1 MKLAIILSVAAISL
15 AGCAVVPAGPGYGY
29 GYGYGYDGP
38 AVYGPPVVV
47 APSIG
52 FYGRW
57 YGGQRGW
64 GGRWH

>member
-1 MKLAIILSVAAISL
+1 MKLAIILSAAALLL
-15 AGCAVVPAGPGYGY
+15 AGCAVVPVGPP

-38 AVYGPPVVV
+38 VVYGAPVVV
-47 APSIG
+47 APSVG

-57 YGGQRGW
+57 YGGRGGW